1 MSSSRAY
8 PSFAICNGFDG
19 TLSFGDGDTDGAVYR
34 EKAVEERCV
43 KDFVIED
50 GVDYIAILPFFTE
63 LR

>member
-43 KDFVIED
+43 ASIAQPFWGE
-50 GVDYIAILPFFTE
+50 GVFAF
-63 LR
+63 